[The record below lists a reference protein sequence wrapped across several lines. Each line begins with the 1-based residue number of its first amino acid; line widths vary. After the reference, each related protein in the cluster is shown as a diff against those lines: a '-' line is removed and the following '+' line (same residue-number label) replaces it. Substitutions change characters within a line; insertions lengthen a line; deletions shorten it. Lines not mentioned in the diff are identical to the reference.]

1 MFKKIKNFL
10 KRLSG
15 IERNEIEK
23 SLLLQG
29 KLLEIEHNKLKE
41 LKDLGA
47 IEFSVFSQWGEDGIL
62 AWLVAQLD
70 KIPHSFI
77 EFGVANYQESNTRYL
92 LQSQNWQGLVLDG
105 SAENI
110 AQIIEKEYF
119 WRHQL
124 IAKAA
129 FIDCNNIN
137 KLISDNG
144 FNNSVGILS
153 IDVDGND
160 YWIWEA
166 IDVINP
172 VILVCEYNAVFGDL
186 HALTIP
192 YKPDFDRA
200 RIHHSCLYFGASIQA
215 LINLGKE
222 KNYTFVGSN
231 STGCNAF
238 FVKDEFADKILSKLD
253 QIVSYPSLI
262 REGRDEDG
270 KIIFTPGSERAK
282 LIGHL
287 PLINLTSGS
296 TVKLNDLDQIYSE
309 EWS

>member
-1 MFKKIKNFL
+1 
-10 KRLSG
+10 
-15 IERNEIEK
+15 
-23 SLLLQG
+23 
-29 KLLEIEHNKLKE
+29 
-41 LKDLGA
+41 
-47 IEFSVFSQWGEDGIL
+47 V
-62 AWLVAQLD
+62 
-70 KIPHSFI
+70 
-77 EFGVANYQESNTRYL
+77 
-92 LQSQNWQGLVLDG
+92 WQ
-105 SAENI
+105 
-110 AQIIEKEYF
+110 
-119 WRHQL
+119 
-124 IAKAA
+124 
-129 FIDCNNIN
+129 
-137 KLISDNG
+137 
-144 FNNSVGILS
+144 
-153 IDVDGND
+153 
-160 YWIWEA
+160 A

-192 YKPDFDRA
+192 YRPDFDRA

-262 REGRDEDG
+262 REGRDKVG
-270 KIIFTPGSERAK
+270 KLIYTPRSERAK

-287 PLINLTSGS
+287 PLLNLASGS
-296 TVKLNDLDQIYSE
+296 MVKLNDLDHIYSE